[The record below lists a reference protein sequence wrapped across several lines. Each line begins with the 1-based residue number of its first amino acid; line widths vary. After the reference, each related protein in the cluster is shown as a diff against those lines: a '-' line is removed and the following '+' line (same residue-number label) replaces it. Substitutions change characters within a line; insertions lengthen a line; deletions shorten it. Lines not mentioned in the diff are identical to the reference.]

1 MSKVGIAI
9 LCLVVFGIG
18 FVVSRAV
25 EKQNEEIE
33 TISMERRNIEKTLV
47 LSGTI
52 EPERV
57 IDVRSSISGNLSRLM
72 VNVGD
77 VVRQGDPLASV
88 RFVKDPIE
96 VRRLRD
102 NIEVSKKKLDV
113 VTAQYE
119 RSKSLHEEGYLSDE
133 EFESV
138 SAEYASMKKNHETLA
153 AELAMV
159 TGEQTSDMISNI
171 INATNSG
178 TIIEL
183 PIKEGGSVMARGSYS
198 EGSVIAR
205 IADFGSMTFQGDVSE
220 VDVDKIKVGTPMTIT
235 IATSSEAVL
244 KGTISS
250 ISPTASRTKGIT
262 TYKVYATVD
271 LTSAGETH
279 VYSGSSATGRITTA
293 KADSVWTL
301 DEKYL
306 HYNGNTVYVET
317 VDENGKIKRPC
328 VELGLS
334 DGQYTEIVSGV
345 DSLTRIKEIEK

>member
-138 SAEYASMKKNHETLA
+138 SAEYASMK
-153 AELAMV
+153 
-159 TGEQTSDMISNI
+159 
-171 INATNSG
+171 
-178 TIIEL
+178 
-183 PIKEGGSVMARGSYS
+183 
-198 EGSVIAR
+198 
-205 IADFGSMTFQGDVSE
+205 
-220 VDVDKIKVGTPMTIT
+220 
-235 IATSSEAVL
+235 
-244 KGTISS
+244 
-250 ISPTASRTKGIT
+250 
-262 TYKVYATVD
+262 
-271 LTSAGETH
+271 
-279 VYSGSSATGRITTA
+279 
-293 KADSVWTL
+293 
-301 DEKYL
+301 
-306 HYNGNTVYVET
+306 
-317 VDENGKIKRPC
+317 
-328 VELGLS
+328 
-334 DGQYTEIVSGV
+334 
-345 DSLTRIKEIEK
+345 

>member
-205 IADFGSMTFQGDVSE
+205 IADFGSMTFQ
-220 VDVDKIKVGTPMTIT
+220 
-235 IATSSEAVL
+235 
-244 KGTISS
+244 
-250 ISPTASRTKGIT
+250 RQ
-262 TYKVYATVD
+262 
-271 LTSAGETH
+271 
-279 VYSGSSATGRITTA
+279 
-293 KADSVWTL
+293 
-301 DEKYL
+301 
-306 HYNGNTVYVET
+306 
-317 VDENGKIKRPC
+317 C
-328 VELGLS
+328 
-334 DGQYTEIVSGV
+334 
-345 DSLTRIKEIEK
+345 

>member
-205 IADFGSMTFQGDVSE
+205 IADFG
-220 VDVDKIKVGTPMTIT
+220 
-235 IATSSEAVL
+235 
-244 KGTISS
+244 
-250 ISPTASRTKGIT
+250 
-262 TYKVYATVD
+262 
-271 LTSAGETH
+271 
-279 VYSGSSATGRITTA
+279 
-293 KADSVWTL
+293 
-301 DEKYL
+301 
-306 HYNGNTVYVET
+306 
-317 VDENGKIKRPC
+317 
-328 VELGLS
+328 
-334 DGQYTEIVSGV
+334 
-345 DSLTRIKEIEK
+345 